1 MDDNKPVLIT
11 KKPLKPEFEK
21 LKEIVLTCNNFT
33 LGRGL
38 NNSAVVPFISISRN
52 HCIFKKEDTDWLIED
67 NSSFGITIN
76 GNKLGK
82 GKQSKLNH
90 EDIIVLE
97 PSEEFVYQFVNQ
109 SDIFEI
115 PRKRIKLEKP
125 DGEDI
130 INDVKFT
137 FEQSQSY
144 EIKHIENKI
153 QNAKSMQETSRILKE
168 QLELVMERRI
178 KQLDDNYAGQIE
190 NLIGEKTDVE
200 NQKKILIAEK
210 NVQIAS
216 IKEEMEGKIAELQD
230 QIQKHN
236 ETESELLQE
245 NNNLKEK
252 LLKERE
258 EFLSELNRESSSKQE
273 MLDKLKA
280 KMKEQEEIR
289 LKEKDELE
297 LMLKN
302 EVEQIK
308 LAKEKE
314 LKELEELKQKREKEL
329 EQELADIRKNLELKV
344 QQAEENRQKAE
355 QMLSE
360 QVEQRK
366 KLTDEEKV
374 KREQLM
380 QEREEIQKKL
390 TEAECSAEK
399 SIEELKARVQ
409 ERETELAALA
419 ADRIQKQ
426 ADQSS
431 EVISSLQEQLEK
443 VKSQLESVESEKK
456 NLLESLGT
464 SESAGASST
473 KHSTLAEVGELME
486 SELQCSICAEL
497 FVAATTLSCSHTFCK
512 YCITMWKK
520 KKKDCPICR
529 TNITSECKSLVLDS
543 FIEKMVQNLTE
554 EMKTKR
560 QEMLKSREELESA
573 LARQQSV
580 RTSRGS
586 FGFDESDYDSAS
598 EYEEGEE
605 EEYYEDYSDTY
616 HAIWSDTDSG
626 SDGDGDGDDSD
637 ERAGEAAGGA
647 PGAERAGAGAGGH
660 RAPAAELAHAAA
672 GGHARPGAPLP
683 DSAERR
689 AGRNG
694 GGGGIPGAYYGGYGR
709 CYRCGARGHWAPGCP
724 Y

>member
-560 QEMLKSREELESA
+560 QEMLKSREAEVLALTNPTTTAPPSTRRGRRRNTTRTMTRITPSGPIQTVDLTAMAMAMIPMNAPERPPVVRLAPSA
-573 LARQQSV
+573 LAPV
-580 RTSRGS
+580 
-586 FGFDESDYDSAS
+586 
-598 EYEEGEE
+598 
-605 EEYYEDYSDTY
+605 
-616 HAIWSDTDSG
+616 
-626 SDGDGDGDDSD
+626 
-637 ERAGEAAGGA
+637 
-647 PGAERAGAGAGGH
+647 PGATVRLPPSSLTPLPGATRGPARLYQIVQSGGRAVMVVVGESPGPTTAATDAATAAA
-660 RAPAAELAHAAA
+660 RAATGRPAALTDN
-672 GGHARPGAPLP
+672 PPL
-683 DSAERR
+683 
-689 AGRNG
+689 
-694 GGGGIPGAYYGGYGR
+694 
-709 CYRCGARGHWAPGCP
+709 
-724 Y
+724 